1 MSLFFFLVEYG
12 SLPRVPN
19 GLFCCG
25 RAFQHPPAQV
35 VPASASPRVSMPL
48 QNVDPADIARNFT
61 QPLIESAYEVS
72 ASSARPPLTRQN
84 VLPTFGPEIQV
95 VPVGDSESEN
105 SPALIENRPI
115 SPRPSTSR
123 APFW

>member
-1 MSLFFFLVEYG
+1 
-12 SLPRVPN
+12 
-19 GLFCCG
+19 
-25 RAFQHPPAQV
+25 
-35 VPASASPRVSMPL
+35 MPL
-48 QNVDPADIARNFT
+48 QNVDPADIAQNFA

-84 VLPTFGPEIQV
+84 ALPTFGPEIQV
-95 VPVGDSESEN
+95 VPVGDSESEY
-105 SPALIENRPI
+105 SSALIENRPI